1 MHILMDINQKQGGVE
16 EDKKRNAGDLFKNIL
31 E

>member
-1 MHILMDINQKQGGVE
+1 MDINQKQGGVE